1 MPDMN
6 GLEFMQAFRAL
17 EGAQAIPLLMITAHD
32 EKEVRY
38 RALEAGAYD
47 FLPKP
52 VDAAEFLARARNML
66 KLREASLRLADHAAW
81 LTREVELDDAA
92 VHLLFSAN
100 RWEARAQLLRA
111 LRGGADVVCDRYA
124 YSGAAFTAAKG
135 AAGLDLAWC
144 KAPDAGLPAPD
155 LILFMDLPPAAAA
168 ARAGFGGE
176 RYETPALQ
184 AAVRARFA
192 ALRDEVAATA
202 PGVWHDVDAAGT
214 VEEVA
219 ARIAPLV
226 EAARA
231 RVRAGGDAGAVRTL
245 WNGAPLEEPGPLT

>member
-1 MPDMN
+1 MTAPRGCFILFEGVDRC
-6 GLEFMQAFRAL
+6 GKTTQAR
-17 EGAQAIPLLMITAHD
+17 LLCASLS
-32 EKEVRY
+32 
-38 RALEAGAYD
+38 AAASGAGAPSAVAMRFPD
-47 FLPKP
+47 
-52 VDAAEFLARARNML
+52 
-66 KLREASLRLADHAAW
+66 RETAVGALINRY

-226 EAARA
+226 AAARA
-231 RVRAGGDAGAVRTL
+231 RVRAGGDSGAVRTL
-245 WNGAPLEEPGPLT
+245 WSGAPLEEPGPLN

>member
-1 MPDMN
+1 MPAPRGCFILFEGVDRC
-6 GLEFMQAFRAL
+6 GKTTQAR
-17 EGAQAIPLLMITAHD
+17 LLCASLS
-32 EKEVRY
+32 
-38 RALEAGAYD
+38 AAASASGAGA
-47 FLPKP
+47 P
-52 VDAAEFLARARNML
+52 AAVAMRFPD
-66 KLREASLRLADHAAW
+66 RETAVGGLINRY
-81 LTREVELDDAA
+81 LTREVELDDVA